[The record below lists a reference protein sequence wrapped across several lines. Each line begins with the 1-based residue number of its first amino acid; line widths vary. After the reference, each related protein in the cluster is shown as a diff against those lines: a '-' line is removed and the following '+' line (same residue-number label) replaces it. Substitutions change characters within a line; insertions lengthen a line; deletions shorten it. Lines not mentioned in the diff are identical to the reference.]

1 MKGTA
6 AAVKETFAVRHV
18 YITDPAVADTV
29 FQLNACIPTVCA
41 GDAEVVKASP
51 KASEC
56 TSKTNPGKGTFR
68 VARAMEC
75 DSCSFGSGSCINQQ
89 KFCRTYLADGS
100 CPDSFEDCNP
110 TTTST
115 TTSNDRRRR
124 QVYMCEKQGD
134 AGQWTCPGTD
144 TMINCEY
151 VCDDYEPADCDNGAD
166 EDADFCAVWNGATGG
181 NSFIWTTTATTTSTT
196 STTTTTTT
204 TVTST
209 TTSASTTTTT
219 RSYDPENVDCVESQD
234 ACTAECETSDQ
245 RNYQVEVPAVKN
257 GRACVNATDCVPGED
272 KCPSTT
278 ITSTTSTLTTST
290 LTTTTSTT
298 TTATTTTMT
307 TTTKLLE
314 LNDRC
319 NPNYDRCRKCSD
331 PVDSPAFND
340 TCNRD
345 DDLVCDRERNNE
357 CRYITDLKQPL
368 VADEPYDWLSVLR
381 TLLPV
386 LSVAIAAGVL
396 AYKLRNA
403 EDKKQ
408 ACLQFF
414 RCVDKEAS
422 SRMDDD
428 IVDRLEDI
436 VKTATL
442 GSSGGKDSSLAVPR
456 AVTLEKYRR
465 RLSMYQLNDGVLGA
479 DEMDALKD
487 EFGKEGITV
496 IEHDTLLAEIISKEN
511 FSSSS
516 DAEND
521 SDADVDAAVTSASD
535 DDEMAF

>member
-1 MKGTA
+1 M
-6 AAVKETFAVRHV
+6 
-18 YITDPAVADTV
+18 
-29 FQLNACIPTVCA
+29 
-41 GDAEVVKASP
+41 
-51 KASEC
+51 
-56 TSKTNPGKGTFR
+56 
-68 VARAMEC
+68 
-75 DSCSFGSGSCINQQ
+75 
-89 KFCRTYLADGS
+89 
-100 CPDSFEDCNP
+100 
-110 TTTST
+110 
-115 TTSNDRRRR
+115 
-124 QVYMCEKQGD
+124 
-134 AGQWTCPGTD
+134 
-144 TMINCEY
+144 
-151 VCDDYEPADCDNGAD
+151 
-166 EDADFCAVWNGATGG
+166 
-181 NSFIWTTTATTTSTT
+181 
-196 STTTTTTT
+196 
-204 TVTST
+204 
-209 TTSASTTTTT
+209 
-219 RSYDPENVDCVESQD
+219 
-234 ACTAECETSDQ
+234 
-245 RNYQVEVPAVKN
+245 
-257 GRACVNATDCVPGED
+257 
-272 KCPSTT
+272 
-278 ITSTTSTLTTST
+278 
-290 LTTTTSTT
+290 
-298 TTATTTTMT
+298 
-307 TTTKLLE
+307 
-314 LNDRC
+314 
-319 NPNYDRCRKCSD
+319 
-331 PVDSPAFND
+331 
-340 TCNRD
+340 
-345 DDLVCDRERNNE
+345 
-357 CRYITDLKQPL
+357 
-368 VADEPYDWLSVLR
+368 
-381 TLLPV
+381 LPV